1 MAHNEKSAKLNIK
14 RAMTPTS
21 EREMRSLTRAS
32 KSNLSIVIQT
42 LGVTLLKS
50 VVQIS
55 YDQLIEQLVKYQ
67 REITNSS
74 TRLLLGHF

>member
-1 MAHNEKSAKLNIK
+1 
-14 RAMTPTS
+14 
-21 EREMRSLTRAS
+21 MRSLTRAS

-42 LGVTLLKS
+42 LGITLLKS

>member
-21 EREMRSLTRAS
+21 EREMRLLTRAS